1 MSPLRRNATCINARY
16 RRREAEGAE
25 DFLVGAERVDQFEL
39 LYQHEDEVFGD
50 LDINDGENADY
61 TWFDEDHGSF

>member
-1 MSPLRRNATCINARY
+1 M
-16 RRREAEGAE
+16 
-25 DFLVGAERVDQFEL
+25 GAERVDQFEL

-61 TWFDEDHGSF
+61 TWFDEDHGSFYLVPYSEGGCSPPLPGC